1 MKPGS
6 ILIALAIVLAG
17 ATSVVGDTV
26 HPQTHEDSWEDDD
39 HSYDRARRAVRRG
52 EILPMAQLLP
62 RVRAR
67 FPGEMLDVEL
77 EREQGRWVYEF
88 KIIDERGWLREIY
101 VDGQSGEILSAEG
114 D

>member
-1 MKPGS
+1 MRCSP
-6 ILIALAIVLAG
+6 ILLALAIGLVGLQQVLCD
-17 ATSVVGDTV
+17 TPHPRGDG
-26 HPQTHEDSWEDDD
+26 WEDDD

-67 FPGEMLDVEL
+67 FPGEVVDVEL
-77 EREQGRWVYEF
+77 EREEGHWVYEF
-88 KIIDERGWLREIY
+88 KIVDDRGWLREIY
-101 VDGQSGEILSAEG
+101 VDGHSGEILSAEG